1 MGGPD
6 GQDQGEA
13 GGSEAWA
20 PNTGYCTRS
29 GTEDWLC
36 RPLSSPAA
44 AAEEAAR
51 FGSGSGWGDN
61 SVAAE
66 REEEGGSA
74 GDSRRSRPGEYSGGG
89 FGGAGPSSPG
99 GSLLHRG
106 GLTGGGGGFDAVTQ
120 QASELLVL
128 PNTGTL
134 VVPLLEGGV
143 LVGLLVMGETCN
155 PACTRV
161 CMLGFAR

>member
-13 GGSEAWA
+13 GGSETWA

-74 GDSRRSRPGEYSGGG
+74 GRGGG
-89 FGGAGPSSPG
+89 SSVPPE
-99 GSLLHRG
+99 
-106 GLTGGGGGFDAVTQ
+106 GFEREQLGRWVAVVGK
-120 QASELLVL
+120 E
-128 PNTGTL
+128 GT
-134 VVPLLEGGV
+134 EDG
-143 LVGLLVMGETCN
+143 
-155 PACTRV
+155 
-161 CMLGFAR
+161 